1 MMLTNRPK
9 HINILDGSNI
19 YPCEVEEVVLVHP
32 VISEVPV
39 IGQLDVELGK
49 VERRL
54 WCQRRA
60 NW

>member
-1 MMLTNRPK
+1 TNRSK
-9 HINILDGSNI
+9 HMNILDGSNI
-19 YPCEVEEVVLVHP
+19 DPCEVEEVVLAHP

-49 VERRL
+49 VKRSL

-60 NW
+60 KW